1 MNKNDPEGTSTQNW
15 LYDILVAG
23 TLLTRLPLPQAPQS
37 AFKRQADGVWAFPIV
52 GLLIGL
58 LSCIV
63 GAISFGLGLSAPI
76 TAGLMIGAGI
86 ILTGAMHEDGLADCA
101 DGFWGGFNPDRRLE
115 IMKDSQIGTYGVLA
129 LLVTIG
135 LRWLALSA
143 VISTGFAG
151 IVVASILSR
160 GVMPA
165 VMAVL
170 NNARNSGLSHS
181 VGRPTQQTA
190 LISFG
195 IASVIAILLIGLN
208 ATGAIVV
215 TVIVAFAIA
224 RLAKAKIGG
233 QTGDVL
239 GATQVLAETVILLWL
254 IV

>member
-1 MNKNDPEGTSTQNW
+1 
-15 LYDILVAG
+15 
-23 TLLTRLPLPQAPQS
+23 
-37 AFKRQADGVWAFPIV
+37 
-52 GLLIGL
+52 
-58 LSCIV
+58 
-63 GAISFGLGLSAPI
+63 
-76 TAGLMIGAGI
+76 MIGAGI

-151 IVVASILSR
+151 VVVASILSR